1 MPLLGRDFTDWSIY
15 YTTSIGKN
23 TYTMNLTTIRICIY
37 TNTIRIVRDLSMNL
51 PKQQENN
58 TRIAVNN
65 NSSPE
70 LIQTRKPPTK
80 NKQVNKDQMQKVAVE
95 IRFLALSWLDDFEKE
110 VFDGKTVDELL
121 NKGVYEEEKAGE

>member
-1 MPLLGRDFTDWSIY
+1 
-15 YTTSIGKN
+15 
-23 TYTMNLTTIRICIY
+23 
-37 TNTIRIVRDLSMNL
+37 MNL

-70 LIQTRKPPTK
+70 LIQTRKPPPK

-121 NKGVYEEEKAGE
+121 NKGVYE